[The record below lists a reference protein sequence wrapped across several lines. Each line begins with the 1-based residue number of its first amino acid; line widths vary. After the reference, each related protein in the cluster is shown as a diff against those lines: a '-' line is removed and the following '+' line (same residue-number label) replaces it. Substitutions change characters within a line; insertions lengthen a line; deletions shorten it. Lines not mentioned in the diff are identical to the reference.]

1 MNRIVL
7 GAFAA
12 LLLVASG
19 VFWWQGRAQTAR
31 NAPPPSIAATDG
43 AQPDA
48 EDPPDE
54 DGAGQH
60 GASLPQASEESREA
74 RRFDRFDKDRD
85 GRITRN
91 ELLAPR
97 VKAFRKLDV
106 DGNNLLSFEEWAV
119 RTSNKFKGADH
130 NGDGALTRE
139 EFVATKSK
147 KSAAKCQCKPA
158 AGSHRGRS
166 KGGRAARDQSG
177 SDPAS
182 GNDGG
187 EPDG

>member
-19 VFWWQGRAQTAR
+19 LFWWQGRAQTAR

-43 AQPDA
+43 VEPDP
-48 EDPPDE
+48 EDLPDE
-54 DGAGQH
+54 DGSGQR
-60 GASLPQASEESREA
+60 GAALPQASEESREA

-85 GRITRN
+85 GRVTRN
-91 ELLAPR
+91 EMLAPR
-97 VKAFRKLDV
+97 VKAFHKLDV

-119 RTSNKFKGADH
+119 RTSNKFKGADR

-147 KSAAKCQCKPA
+147 KSAAKCRCASA
-158 AGSHRGRS
+158 AGASHGKGHGRRG
-166 KGGRAARDQSG
+166 KAA
-177 SDPAS
+177 PEAS
-182 GNDGG
+182 TSSPDDTGD
-187 EPDG
+187 PDG